1 MKLAK
6 QRRSHDFPTMFM
18 YCFRSFVV
26 LGWEIAQSSPDN
38 ISAVCSEASK
48 HSGILLVHLMSAG
61 FKVKREDS
69 RVGPSRQIAFSTRV
83 TIFQHRSA
91 LDSVFFRR
99 RRMNTSRLTS
109 ESSRTS
115 LQSKAVIW

>member
-61 FKVKREDS
+61 FNKERGLTCWAKSSDS
-69 RVGPSRQIAFSTRV
+69 ILDPSHYLPA
-83 TIFQHRSA
+83 
-91 LDSVFFRR
+91 
-99 RRMNTSRLTS
+99 
-109 ESSRTS
+109 
-115 LQSKAVIW
+115 